1 MSNNELLSTYRRLI
15 MEHHELT
22 AGASSHATINIADLG
37 RIMTRNHE
45 TKKKEYKQ
53 KHRQRS
59 VYLSEKIHA
68 MKREIDHRKLNVKWM
83 EDIKGDPLDAW
94 YFYRMGKKDLLFIID
109 YLNENE
115 DMRIK
120 RSGTIEEL
128 RQRLKEYIPKNRR
141 KEVIDRIIAEMENT
155 K

>member
-1 MSNNELLSTYRRLI
+1 MFDSDLLSTYRTFVI
-15 MEHHELT
+15 EHHELT
-22 AGASSHATINIADLG
+22 AGASSHATINIAGLG

-45 TKKKEYKQ
+45 MKKKEYKQ

-59 VYLSEKIHA
+59 VYLSEKIRA

-83 EDIKGDPLDAW
+83 ENIKGDPFDAW
-94 YFYRMGKKDLLFIID
+94 YFDRMSKKDLLFIID

-120 RSGTIEEL
+120 RSGAIEEL
-128 RQRLKEYIPKNRR
+128 RQRLKEYIPKKKR
-141 KEVIDRIIAEMENT
+141 KEIISKILAEM